1 MRMKIVCSNYVCIEP
16 IYRMFMCVTTI
27 CFCAICKNFIV
38 HWTNITVHEFFKW
51 TFSVSRSHF
60 FSSPFP
66 HHTLSH
72 LFSPFTRC
80 LFFFFLLPF
89 SSSHVTSSFFFFL
102 CRGPSPSPFHFAAAH
117 PLPPSSFP
125 STATHTFPLFET
137 PMRPPPF
144 ADMSILCFF
153 LAFFGL
159 FVLLSSSLS
168 PSIGL
173 RVLQHFA
180 VREREK

>member
-1 MRMKIVCSNYVCIEP
+1 M
-16 IYRMFMCVTTI
+16 T
-27 CFCAICKNFIV
+27 
-38 HWTNITVHEFFKW
+38 

-125 STATHTFPLFET
+125 STATHPFPLFGT

-153 LAFFGL
+153 WL
-159 FVLLSSSLS
+159 FLVCLFCFLLLYLLLLVCESSNIL
-168 PSIGL
+168 L
-173 RVLQHFA
+173 LE
-180 VREREK
+180 RERKSKKHIFFINVQIFRDLVKDPIVHARDIAKSFIERSSKN